1 MNVFTFILN
10 TPEELL
16 SLADCITVDGDVEG
30 KIDFFFKGLEKFIFF
45 KGLKVC

>member
-30 KIDFFFKGLEKFIFF
+30 KIDFFLKGWKNLYFL
-45 KGLKVC
+45 KG